1 MHLPLCGSI
10 SEEEKF
16 DDKAIWD
23 LEEETFTSS
32 NNRIDTQ
39 IPMGHM

>member
-1 MHLPLCGSI
+1 MHVSACGSI

-16 DDKAIWD
+16 DDKAVWD
-23 LEEETFTSS
+23 LEEETFAFG
-32 NNRIDTQ
+32 NNRADTQ